1 MKGAKTAM
9 NTKMPMTIVPK
20 TARRL
25 EKNVRRKS
33 CLRLRV
39 STPGAATA
47 SCCIWA
53 SAIAAL
59 VPHPGIEHR
68 VEDVHE
74 EVHQHEQRRPVEHDA
89 LDHGVV
95 AAVDGIVGD
104 LAYPGPGE
112 DGLRDDSPAHQE
124 PGLQPYNRHGRQH
137 GVPQGVL
144 EDHPPRDNP
153 LRTGRAHVVLPHH
166 LQHAGAGHAHDDRHR
181 YRPQG
186 YGWQDEVLEPVPE
199 RGEVE
204 REQRV
209 NEHEPGY

>member
-53 SAIAAL
+53 SATS
-59 VPHPGIEHR
+59 VPHSRVEDR
-68 VEDVHE
+68 VEDVDE

-95 AAVDGIVGD
+95 ATVDGV
-104 LAYPGPGE
+104 
-112 DGLRDDSPAHQE
+112 
-124 PGLQPYNRHGRQH
+124 
-137 GVPQGVL
+137 
-144 EDHPPRDNP
+144 
-153 LRTGRAHVVLPHH
+153 
-166 LQHAGAGHAHDDRHR
+166 
-181 YRPQG
+181 
-186 YGWQDEVLEPVPE
+186 
-199 RGEVE
+199 
-204 REQRV
+204 
-209 NEHEPGY
+209 